1 MKQLVESFI
10 NNGGMV
16 KYCATTLCVLAF
28 KTTFSLVRVNHDSLS
43 DLALETWIQ
52 SYPSDLG
59 RITTNYIIICDNS
72 FKLSMLYDCCLAR
85 ERILLA

>member
-52 SYPSDLG
+52 SYPSVLDELSQ
-59 RITTNYIIICDNS
+59 IILS
-72 FKLSMLYDCCLAR
+72 FVIIRSSFRCFTIVAWHVRGYY
-85 ERILLA
+85 